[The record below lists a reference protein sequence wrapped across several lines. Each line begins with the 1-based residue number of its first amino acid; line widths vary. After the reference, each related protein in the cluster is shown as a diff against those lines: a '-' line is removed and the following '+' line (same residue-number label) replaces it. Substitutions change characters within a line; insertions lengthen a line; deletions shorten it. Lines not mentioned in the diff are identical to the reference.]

1 MNFGHLAPLS
11 CPTWPARSFLAG
23 LPTPTPVTATTCGR
37 WVGEHITPFGLPE
50 AKISHDSAFAVT
62 DTGDNWR
69 SGGWPCA
76 LGKWLAVG
84 GENTAWPARATGID
98 KED

>member
-1 MNFGHLAPLS
+1 
-11 CPTWPARSFLAG
+11 
-23 LPTPTPVTATTCGR
+23 
-37 WVGEHITPFGLPE
+37 LPE

-62 DTGDNWR
+62 DAEDNWR